1 MGTLGCR
8 EMQDVHGQRQNIIF
22 HNIENAKGSLAF
34 ATDTSLGKMLK
45 TSKPW
50 LTILRQQIADRFPL
64 PHEARAPV
72 LMMINSRFFGC
83 KAVVEREKVKVRG
96 SPSLKMAPYIVLL
109 CFVVWPIAADWKSQQ
124 QLLRPNQDIANS
136 SQAYQLFELT
146 RERLSESDHIRVVTV
161 ETRDIR
167 GTLLGKSMGFGRVKQ
182 IGHGEPNNGY
192 GSKGRIKVVLLKK
205 YLDEL
210 VEKEPNAILAFVDSD
225 VIYPRSCS
233 NDHLLRQYN
242 RIVRLAGG
250 PRIVFCAEL
259 FRFEHDA
266 KHDVPEFPSWAVRE
280 KPQLTGGSITHLR
293 IKAEGGD
300 KKVCY
305 AHCFY
310 DGGGPKFLNSGGFMG
325 PVKYLHEMVNEVDAK
340 MSQFLF
346 HNVKGLEVTLDYLG
360 AVFQAM
366 AGVIVESGA
375 IGVNET
381 GALYNQYFDEKIC
394 LAHFNAGAHFS
405 AADSVLKMLGGVS
418 SV

>member
-1 MGTLGCR
+1 VFLI
-8 EMQDVHGQRQNIIF
+8 Q
-22 HNIENAKGSLAF
+22 
-34 ATDTSLGKMLK
+34 
-45 TSKPW
+45 
-50 LTILRQQIADRFPL
+50 
-64 PHEARAPV
+64 
-72 LMMINSRFFGC
+72 
-83 KAVVEREKVKVRG
+83 
-96 SPSLKMAPYIVLL
+96 
-109 CFVVWPIAADWKSQQ
+109 
-124 QLLRPNQDIANS
+124 
-136 SQAYQLFELT
+136 
-146 RERLSESDHIRVVTV
+146 
-161 ETRDIR
+161 
-167 GTLLGKSMGFGRVKQ
+167 
-182 IGHGEPNNGY
+182 
-192 GSKGRIKVVLLKK
+192 
-205 YLDEL
+205 
-210 VEKEPNAILAFVDSD
+210 
-225 VIYPRSCS
+225 
-233 NDHLLRQYN
+233 LLRQYN

-250 PRIVFCAEL
+250 PRMAFCAEL
-259 FRFEHDA
+259 FRLYGLRKHSNAQRHKISHVLEREGSTSFHDTKSRRLKMKSSLSSHQNKKRHSQFLRQSYSVQVPCVVFTRFEHDA

-280 KPQLTGGSITHLR
+280 KPQLTDGSITHLR

-346 HNVKGLEVTLDYLG
+346 YNVKGLEAYRKAHGRRPGDQHFYWDYFLAHRDLVTLDYLG

-405 AADSVLKMLGGVS
+405 AADSVIKMLGGVS